1 MILVL
6 ASSWDTSASAL
17 VSGWG
22 ACRARLLTP
31 VDLARPGWR
40 WDPADPLAGDL
51 AVGSDVIAV
60 SSVDAV
66 VSCLSVIS
74 PIELQHIAPDDR
86 EYVAAEVSAF
96 LVGWLTSL
104 GERVLNPPT
113 PLCLNGPHLRD
124 AQWRRD
130 AARAGLR
137 VATTR
142 RTESCRAGDASGDV
156 GSTTDA
162 VPPPGSVVEVA
173 VVGGSCV
180 TPGAVPAVVRRG
192 LEDLAVRT
200 GAGLL
205 TARLLPGVDGA
216 QGAER
221 ADGATS
227 AEGSPWWFDGARSG
241 VDLTAAGVRSSLERC
256 LGVAS

>member
-22 ACRARLLTP
+22 ARGARLITP

-40 WDPADPLAGDL
+40 WDPAAPLAGDL
-51 AVGSDVIAV
+51 AVGSDVLPV
-60 SSVDAV
+60 RSVAAV
-66 VSCLSVIS
+66 VSFLSVIQPS
-74 PIELQHIAPDDR
+74 ELQHIAPDDR

-124 AQWRRD
+124 AQWRRE
-130 AARAGLR
+130 AALAGLP
-137 VATTR
+137 VATLR
-142 RTESCRAGDASGDV
+142 RTESCRVGDASGDAP
-156 GSTTDA
+156 GAACATTAA
-162 VPPPGSVVEVA
+162 VPPPGTVVEVA

-180 TPGAVPAVVRRG
+180 AADAVPPVVRRG
-192 LEDLAVRT
+192 LEDLAART

-205 TARLLPGVDGA
+205 SARLLPGVDS
-216 QGAER
+216 
-221 ADGATS
+221 DL
-227 AEGSPWWFDGARSG
+227 WWFDGARAG
-241 VDLTAAGVRSSLERC
+241 VDPTADGVSASLERS